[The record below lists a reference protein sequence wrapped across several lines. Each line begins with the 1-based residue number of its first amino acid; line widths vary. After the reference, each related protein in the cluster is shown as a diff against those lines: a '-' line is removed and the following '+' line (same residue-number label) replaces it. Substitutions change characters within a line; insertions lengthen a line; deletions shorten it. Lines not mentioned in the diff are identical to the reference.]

1 MVKGRTSMRSREII
15 IGSVCLTIGL
25 GVGFYSANSLNR
37 DQVLSAGAIPAAS
50 GSNSTSVTVPAG
62 GMQAD
67 VTATL
72 TAADSDPQNFAAQ
85 MTAGDMYAQIG
96 RFEKAVEYYKRG
108 VVINPSNFQANVV
121 LGNALFDSQQ
131 FEEAEAYY
139 SKAVQINP
147 EDANARTDLGTTFVE
162 RAKPDYDR
170 AIDEFKK
177 ARDADPNH
185 LPSLYYL
192 GIATLR
198 KGDREG
204 AMRILADLEKA
215 GPTSDL
221 AGRLRQNI
229 DAPSPTIQ

>member
-1 MVKGRTSMRSREII
+1 MRSREII
-15 IGSVCLTIGL
+15 IGVVCLAIGL
-25 GVGFYSANSLNR
+25 GAGFYSANSLNR
-37 DQVLSAGAIPAAS
+37 NQVLATGAGIANTEATSAAI
-50 GSNSTSVTVPAG
+50 TVSSR

-72 TAADSDPQNFAAQ
+72 EKADSDPQNFAAQ
-85 MTAGDMYAQIG
+85 MEAGDMYAQIS

-108 VVINPSNFQANVV
+108 VVINPANFQANVV

-139 SKAVQINP
+139 AKAVQINP
-147 EDANARTDLGTTFVE
+147 KDANAITDLGTTFVE
-162 RAKPDYDR
+162 RPNPNYER
-170 AIDEFKK
+170 AIEEFQR
-177 ARDADPNH
+177 ARKIDSSH

-198 KGDREG
+198 KGDRDG
-204 AMRILADLEKA
+204 AKKILADLEKV

-221 AGRLRQNI
+221 VARLRQNI
-229 DAPSPTIQ
+229 DAPTPTIR

>member
-1 MVKGRTSMRSREII
+1 MKLREII
-15 IGSVCLTIGL
+15 IGAVCLAIGL
-25 GVGFYSANSLNR
+25 GVGFYAANSLNR
-37 DQVLSAGAIPAAS
+37 DQVLATGS
-50 GSNSTSVTVPAG
+50 GSTSVESNSASVTVPAS

-72 TAADSDPQNFAAQ
+72 EKANSEPQNFAAQ
-85 MTAGDMYAQIG
+85 MEAGDMYAQIG

-108 VVINPSNFQANVV
+108 VVINPANFQANVV

-147 EDANARTDLGTTFVE
+147 KDANALTDLGTTFVE
-162 RAKPDYDR
+162 RGKPDYDR
-170 AIDEFKK
+170 AIVEFKK
-177 ARDADPNH
+177 AREADPNH

-204 AMRILADLEKA
+204 ARKILAELEKA

-221 AGRLRQNI
+221 VGRLRQNI
-229 DAPSPTIQ
+229 DAPAPTIQ

>member
-1 MVKGRTSMRSREII
+1 MKSREIL
-15 IGSVCLTIGL
+15 IGAVCLAIGL
-25 GVGFYSANSLNR
+25 GVGFYAANSLNR
-37 DQVLSAGAIPAAS
+37 VQTLAAGSSTAAAATEFNSA
-50 GSNSTSVTVPAG
+50 TVTVPAS

-72 TAADSDPQNFAAQ
+72 TAADSEPQNFAAQ
-85 MTAGDMYAQIG
+85 MKAGDMYAQIG

-108 VVINPSNFQANVV
+108 VVINPANFQANVV

-147 EDANARTDLGTTFVE
+147 KDANARTDLGTTFVE
-162 RAKPDYDR
+162 RPRPNYDR

-177 ARDADPNH
+177 AREADPNH

-198 KGDREG
+198 KGDRNG
-204 AMRILADLEKA
+204 ARKILADLEKA
-215 GPTSDL
+215 GPASDL
-221 AGRLRQNI
+221 VGRLRQNI
-229 DAPSPTIQ
+229 DAPPQTIQ

>member
-1 MVKGRTSMRSREII
+1 MRSREIL
-15 IGSVCLTIGL
+15 IGVVCLAIGT
-25 GVGFYSANSLNR
+25 VGGFFAANSLNR
-37 DQVLSAGAIPAAS
+37 QEVLSNNSAPATAA
-50 GSNSTSVTVPAG
+50 NDQSVTVPAT

-72 TAADSDPQNFAAQ
+72 QKADTESQNFAAQ
-85 MTAGDMYAQIG
+85 MEAGDMYAKIG

-108 VVINPSNFQANVV
+108 VVINPSNFQANIV
-121 LGNALFDSQQ
+121 LANALFDSQQ

-139 SKAVQINP
+139 AKALQINP
-147 EDANARTDLGTTFVE
+147 NDANARTDLGTTFVE
-162 RAKPDYDR
+162 RPNPNYDR
-170 AIDEFKK
+170 AIEEFQK
-177 ARDADPNH
+177 ARKADPNH

-204 AMRILADLEKA
+204 ARKILADLEKA

-221 AGRLRQNI
+221 VGRLRQNI

>member
-1 MVKGRTSMRSREII
+1 MRSREMI
-15 IGSVCLTIGL
+15 IGVVCLAIGL
-25 GVGFYSANSLNR
+25 GVGFYVANSLNR
-37 DQVLSAGAIPAAS
+37 DQVLTTAAGTAAAD
-50 GSNSTSVTVPAG
+50 SNTAAVTVPAS

-72 TAADSDPQNFAAQ
+72 GKADSEPQNFAAQ
-85 MTAGDMYAQIG
+85 MEAGDMYAQIG

-108 VVINPSNFQANVV
+108 VLINPANFQANVV

-147 EDANARTDLGTTFVE
+147 KDANARTDLGTTFVE
-162 RAKPDYDR
+162 
-170 AIDEFKK
+170 FKK
-177 ARDADPNH
+177 AREVDPNH

-204 AMRILADLEKA
+204 AQKILADLEKA

-221 AGRLRQNI
+221 VGRLRQNI
-229 DAPSPTIQ
+229 DAPTPTIQ

>member
-1 MVKGRTSMRSREII
+1 MKLREII
-15 IGSVCLTIGL
+15 IGVVCLAIGL
-25 GVGFYSANSLNR
+25 GVGFYAANSLNR
-37 DQVLSAGAIPAAS
+37 DQVLATGAGSPATEANSSA
-50 GSNSTSVTVPAG
+50 VTVPAS

-72 TAADSDPQNFAAQ
+72 EKADSEPQNFAAQ
-85 MTAGDMYAQIG
+85 MEAGDMYAQIG

-108 VVINPSNFQANVV
+108 VVINPANFQANVV

-139 SKAVQINP
+139 GKAVQINP
-147 EDANARTDLGTTFVE
+147 NDANARTDLGTTFVE

-170 AIDEFKK
+170 AIEEFKK
-177 ARDADPNH
+177 ARETDPKH

-198 KGDREG
+198 KGDRDG
-204 AMRILADLEKA
+204 ARKILADLEKVQ
-215 GPTSDL
+215 PTSDL
-221 AGRLRQNI
+221 VGRLRQNI
-229 DAPSPTIQ
+229 EAPSPTIQ

>member
-1 MVKGRTSMRSREII
+1 MKLREVI
-15 IGSVCLTIGL
+15 IGVVFLAIGL
-25 GVGFYSANSLNR
+25 GVGFYAANSLNR
-37 DQVLSAGAIPAAS
+37 DQVLATGIGSTATGTNSA
-50 GSNSTSVTVPAG
+50 TVTVPAS

-67 VTATL
+67 VTTTL
-72 TAADSDPQNFAAQ
+72 QKADSEPQNFAAQ
-85 MTAGDMYAQIG
+85 MEAGDMYAQIG

-139 SKAVQINP
+139 AKAVQINP
-147 EDANARTDLGTTFVE
+147 DDANARTDLGTTFVE
-162 RAKPDYDR
+162 RSKPDYDR

-177 ARDADPNH
+177 AREADPNH

-198 KGDREG
+198 KGDRDG
-204 AMRILADLEKA
+204 ARKILADLEKA

-221 AGRLRQNI
+221 VGRLRQNI
-229 DAPSPTIQ
+229 EAPSPTIQ

>member
-1 MVKGRTSMRSREII
+1 MKSREII
-15 IGSVCLTIGL
+15 TGVVCLAIGL

-37 DQVLSAGAIPAAS
+37 DQALATAS
-50 GSNSTSVTVPAG
+50 GSSKAETNSTSISVPAS

-85 MTAGDMYAQIG
+85 MKAGDMYAQIG

-108 VVINPSNFQANVV
+108 VVINPANFQANVV

-139 SKAVQINP
+139 AKALQINP
-147 EDANARTDLGTTFVE
+147 NDANARTDLGTTFVE
-162 RAKPDYDR
+162 RPTPNYGR
-170 AIDEFKK
+170 AIEEFQR
-177 ARDADPNH
+177 ARKADPNH

-198 KGDREG
+198 KGDRDG
-204 AMRILADLEKA
+204 ARKILADLEKA
-215 GPTSDL
+215 GSTSDL
-221 AGRLRQNI
+221 VGRLRQNI

>member
-1 MVKGRTSMRSREII
+1 MRTREIL
-15 IGSVCLTIGL
+15 IGVACLAIGL
-25 GVGFYSANSLNR
+25 AGGFFAANSLNR
-37 DQVLSAGAIPAAS
+37 QQVLSNNAAPS
-50 GSNSTSVTVPAG
+50 AAAPDQAVTVPQS

-72 TAADSDPQNFAAQ
+72 QKADSESQNFAAQ
-85 MTAGDMYAQIG
+85 MEAGDMYAKIG
-96 RFEKAVEYYKRG
+96 RFEKSVEYYKRG

-121 LGNALFDSQQ
+121 LANALFDSQQ

-139 SKAVQINP
+139 AKALQINP
-147 EDANARTDLGTTFVE
+147 NDANARTDLGTTFVE
-162 RAKPDYDR
+162 RPNPNYDR
-170 AIDEFKK
+170 AIEEFQR
-177 ARDADPNH
+177 ARQADPNH

-204 AMRILADLEKA
+204 ARKILADLEKA

-221 AGRLRQNI
+221 VGRLRQNI

>member
-1 MVKGRTSMRSREII
+1 MRSREI
-15 IGSVCLTIGL
+15 VIGL
-25 GVGFYSANSLNR
+25 ACLSAGLVVGFFIANSLNR
-37 DQVLSAGAIPAAS
+37 EQVASVNAGSSDMTSSNAS
-50 GSNSTSVTVPAG
+50 SVSVPAN

-85 MTAGDMYAQIG
+85 MKAGDMYAQIG

-108 VVINPSNFQANVV
+108 VVINPANFEANVV
-121 LGNALFDSQQ
+121 LGNALFDSQK

-139 SKAVQINP
+139 SKALQVNP
-147 EDANARTDLGTTFVE
+147 DDANARTDLGTTFVE
-162 RAKPDYDR
+162 RPAPNYDR
-170 AIDEFKK
+170 AIEEFQR
-177 ARDADPNH
+177 ARKADPNH

-204 AMRILADLEKA
+204 ARKILADLEKE
-215 GPTSDL
+215 GPTSEL
-221 AGRLRQNI
+221 VGRLRQNI
-229 DAPSPTIQ
+229 EAPSPAIQ

>member
-1 MVKGRTSMRSREII
+1 MRSREILI
-15 IGSVCLTIGL
+15 GAACLAIGSAG
-25 GVGFYSANSLNR
+25 GFFTANSLNR
-37 DQVLSAGAIPAAS
+37 QDALATSASPTAPSANQSI
-50 GSNSTSVTVPAG
+50 TVPASG
-62 GMQAD
+62 TQSD

-72 TAADSDPQNFAAQ
+72 TTADSEPQNFAAQ
-85 MTAGDMYAQIG
+85 MQAGDMYAQIG

-139 SKAVQINP
+139 SKALQINP
-147 EDANARTDLGTTFVE
+147 NDANARTDLGTTFVE
-162 RAKPDYDR
+162 RPKPDYQR
-170 AIDEFKK
+170 AIEEFQR
-177 ARDADPNH
+177 ARQADPGH

-204 AMRILADLEKA
+204 ARKVLADLERA
-215 GPTSDL
+215 DPTSDL
-221 AGRLRQNI
+221 VGRLRQNI
-229 DAPSPTIQ
+229 DAPLPTTQ

>member
-1 MVKGRTSMRSREII
+1 MKSRETL
-15 IGSVCLTIGL
+15 IGSLCLIVGL
-25 GVGFYSANSLNR
+25 AGGFFAANTLNR
-37 DQVLSAGAIPAAS
+37 QDVLSNSAA
-50 GSNSTSVTVPAG
+50 TSAAAATQSITVPAS

-85 MTAGDMYAQIG
+85 MEAGDMYAQIG

-108 VVINPSNFQANVV
+108 VVINPSNFHANVV

-139 SKAVQINP
+139 SKALQINP
-147 EDANARTDLGTTFVE
+147 NDANARTDLGTTFVE
-162 RAKPDYDR
+162 RSNPDYVR
-170 AIDEFKK
+170 AIEEFQR
-177 ARDADPNH
+177 ARQADPNH

-198 KGDREG
+198 KGDRDG
-204 AMRILADLEKA
+204 ARKILADLEKA

-221 AGRLRQNI
+221 VARLSQNI

>member
-1 MVKGRTSMRSREII
+1 MRSREIL
-15 IGSVCLTIGL
+15 IGAVCLAIGL
-25 GVGFYSANSLNR
+25 AGGFFTANSLNR
-37 DQVLSAGAIPAAS
+37 QDSLATSSSPTAATADQ
-50 GSNSTSVTVPAG
+50 SVTVPAS

-72 TAADSDPQNFAAQ
+72 GRADSEPQNFAAQ
-85 MTAGDMYAQIG
+85 MEAGDMYAQIG

-108 VVINPSNFQANVV
+108 VVINPANFQANVV

-139 SKAVQINP
+139 AKAVKINP
-147 EDANARTDLGTTFVE
+147 KDANALTDLGTTFVE
-162 RAKPDYDR
+162 RPKPNYDR
-170 AIDEFKK
+170 AIEEFQR
-177 ARDADPNH
+177 AREADPNH

-198 KGDREG
+198 KGDRDG
-204 AMRILADLEKA
+204 AQKILADLEKA

-221 AGRLRQNI
+221 VGRLRQNI

>member
-1 MVKGRTSMRSREII
+1 MKSREVI
-15 IGSVCLTIGL
+15 IGVVCLAIGL
-25 GVGFYSANSLNR
+25 AVGFYAANSLNR
-37 DQVLSAGAIPAAS
+37 DQALATVAAPAAA
-50 GSNSTSVTVPAG
+50 GPNAASVTVPAS

-67 VTATL
+67 VTTTL

-85 MTAGDMYAQIG
+85 MKAGDMYAQIG

-139 SKAVQINP
+139 SKALQINP
-147 EDANARTDLGTTFVE
+147 NDANARTDLGTTYVE
-162 RAKPDYDR
+162 RPKPDYQR
-170 AIDEFKK
+170 AIEEFQR
-177 ARDADPNH
+177 ARQADPNH

-198 KGDREG
+198 KGDRDG
-204 AMRILADLEKA
+204 AKKILADLEKA

-221 AGRLRQNI
+221 VGRLRQNI
-229 DAPSPTIQ
+229 EAPSPTIQ

>member
-1 MVKGRTSMRSREII
+1 MRSREIV
-15 IGSVCLTIGL
+15 IGAVCLAIGL
-25 GVGFYSANSLNR
+25 GVGFYAANSLNR
-37 DQVLSAGAIPAAS
+37 DQVLATGQTTAAPESTSA
-50 GSNSTSVTVPAG
+50 SVTVPAS

-72 TAADSDPQNFAAQ
+72 EKADSEPQNFAAQ
-85 MTAGDMYAQIG
+85 MEAGDMYAQIG

-108 VVINPSNFQANVV
+108 VVINPENFQSNVV
-121 LGNALFDSQQ
+121 LANALFDSQQ

-147 EDANARTDLGTTFVE
+147 KDANALTDLGTTFVE
-162 RAKPDYDR
+162 RPKPNYDR
-170 AIDEFKK
+170 AIEEFQR
-177 ARDADPNH
+177 ARKADPNH

-198 KGDREG
+198 KGDRDG
-204 AMRILADLEKA
+204 ARKILVDLERA

-221 AGRLRQNI
+221 VGRLRQNI